1 MVVIEV
7 FLKLFVNIL
16 KIYQNTIDC
25 ICKYLSLIKSRYP
38 LFVENKTTIH
48 DIAKALKVDA
58 STVSRAL
65 NNSPRVSQKTKDR
78 ITAKAN
84 ELGYQRNLLASNLRK
99 SVTNTIGVIVPRISR
114 HFFSSVISGIEETA
128 YDAGYNVIICQ
139 SLEQL
144 KRERKLVETLLANR
158 VDGVLLSVSMETD
171 KFDHLLNMKNNGTP
185 FLFFDRHCEIEGISS
200 VLIDDFQGG
209 FDATEHLI
217 LNGCK
222 NIGHFSGPQ
231 ELAIYRNRTAG
242 YRKALEKYKF
252 PFRPELLLRSSLM
265 ENDGAEGAK
274 TLLSLPYKV
283 DGLFSAN
290 DIAAIGA
297 MKYFKNEGVKVPD
310 EIAIVGFSNEPVS
323 GIIDPS
329 LTTVDQPGFQIG
341 QIATKLLLD
350 EISKAPNANAT
361 MAKTTILKSSL
372 IERDSSRK

>member
-1 MVVIEV
+1 MVYVSLED
-7 FLKLFVNIL
+7 L
-16 KIYQNTIDC
+16 IYA
-25 ICKYLSLIKSRYP
+25 
-38 LFVENKTTIH
+38 LFVENKSTIH
-48 DIAKALKVDA
+48 DIAKALKIDA

-78 ITAKAN
+78 IMAKAN

-99 SVTNTIGVIVPRISR
+99 KKTSTIGVIVPRISR

-158 VDGVLLSVSMETD
+158 VDGVLLSVSMETVEYG
-171 KFDHLLNMKNNGTP
+171 HLLKMKNNGTP
-185 FLFFDRHCEIEGISS
+185 FLFFDRHCEIEDVSS

-242 YRKALEKYKF
+242 YRKALEKHKI
-252 PFRPELLLRSSLM
+252 PFKSELLIRSRLM

-283 DGLFSAN
+283 DGVFSAN
-290 DIAAIGA
+290 DVAAIGA
-297 MKYFKNEGVKVPD
+297 MKYFKKEGVRIPD
-310 EIAIVGFSNEPVS
+310 DIAIVGFSNEPVS
-323 GIIDPS
+323 AMIDPS
-329 LTTVDQPGFQIG
+329 LTTIDQPGFQIG
-341 QIATKLLLD
+341 QIATKLLLE
-350 EISKAPNANAT
+350 EISNAPSAKAN